1 MNLLPSS
8 VNLTAR
14 PLSTNTPVL
23 FMTLGAFL
31 ISFLDT
37 IAEISLDV
45 DLRYDPNIS
54 LIVFS
59 LDEYNQNSAWETPFI
74 KNVRKEGIPL

>member
-1 MNLLPSS
+1 MLAPEQRIEHYLAYE
-8 VNLTAR
+8 T
-14 PLSTNTPVL
+14 
-23 FMTLGAFL
+23 
-31 ISFLDT
+31 ILDT